1 MRHLPVLALTVL
13 LAACASSSGGG
24 GGRGCGPHPAT
35 LTNASSQTVE
45 QVYLG
50 NGTPSGW
57 GADLLQ
63 GRELQGGASM
73 GLTLPGPGPHA
84 LRIVWTNGRAAELP
98 GIAGCTT
105 NRITVLD
112 TALRAE

>member
-1 MRHLPVLALTVL
+1 MRHLPALALTAL
-13 LAACASSSGGG
+13 LAACAAPQGG
-24 GGRGCGPHPAT
+24 GGRSCGPHPAT
-35 LTNASSQTVE
+35 LTNASSQPVE

-57 GADLLQ
+57 GADLLN
-63 GRELQGGASM
+63 GRELPAGASM

-105 NRITVLD
+105 SRITVLD
-112 TALRAE
+112 TALSAE

>member
-1 MRHLPVLALTVL
+1 MRHLPALALVAL
-13 LAACASSSGGG
+13 LAACAAPSGGG
-24 GGRGCGPHPAT
+24 ERSCAPRPAT
-35 LTNASSQTVE
+35 LTNASSRTVE

-50 NGTPSGW
+50 NGAPSGW

-63 GRELQGGASM
+63 GQELPSGASM
-73 GLTLPGPGPHA
+73 NLTLPGAGPHA
-84 LRIVWTNGRAAELP
+84 ARIVWTDGRAAELP

-105 NRITVLD
+105 SRITVLD